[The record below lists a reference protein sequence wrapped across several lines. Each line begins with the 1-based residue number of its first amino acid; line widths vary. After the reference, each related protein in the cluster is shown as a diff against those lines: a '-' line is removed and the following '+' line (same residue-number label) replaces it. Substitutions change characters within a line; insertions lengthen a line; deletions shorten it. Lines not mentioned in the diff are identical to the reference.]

1 MRWRQWSGG
10 LAVSAAAACGTVVE
24 LPPPGDRIPVVEGLL
39 LADSTTSLFR
49 IVWEVNAEQGLDAEP
64 VPSDQVHLELAGRT
78 GPAARLVPV
87 ADSPAFHRAAL
98 PIVRGGTYRLA
109 GRLAGRSVTAVATI
123 PLRFDVMEP
132 TEPLV
137 LRADA
142 IGRPAFRWGASG
154 AAAFYARGA
163 RLSPAIQL
171 NTRDTAGY
179 LAIEPPPPGTTTT
192 ALTLYAIT
200 REAEAYLF
208 DLVAPRSNIEGAFG
222 FLGGGIAVGRTIR
235 WQ

>member
-1 MRWRQWSGG
+1 MRWRRWSGV
-10 LAVSAAAACGTVVE
+10 LAASAAAACGTVVE
-24 LPPPGDRIPVVEGLL
+24 LPPPGDRTPVIEGLL

-49 IVWEVNAEQGLDAEP
+49 IVWELNPGQGLDPEP
-64 VPSDQVHLELAGRT
+64 VPDDQVQLELAGAT

-98 PIVRGGTYRLA
+98 PILRGGRYRLA
-109 GRLAGRSVTAVATI
+109 GRLAGRNVTAVTTI
-123 PLRFDVMEP
+123 PVRFDVAEP
-132 TEPLV
+132 TDPLV
-137 LRADA
+137 LRPDA
-142 IGRPAFRWGASG
+142 IGRPAFRWSASG

-163 RLSPAIQL
+163 RLSPAIEI
-171 NTRDTAGY
+171 NTRDTVGY
-179 LAIEPPPPGTTTT
+179 LAIEPPPPGTTAT

-208 DLVAPRSNIEGAFG
+208 DLVAPRTNVEGAFG
-222 FLGGGIAVGRTIR
+222 FLGGGIAVGRTVR